1 MWRATPMI
9 DSKTTTAM
17 FGESL
22 YSPPDSQPFR
32 ILTILDSKH
41 PRIVVGGS
49 TPYVRIIL
57 DFLIEIIIIHN
68 LSHWISAQGV
78 SISMSHTWP
87 VYYLEAEVLQHVNP
101 PSPSPMCVRYC
112 RQPFKG
118 LVVRSQSEMCAVQ
131 ILHEVQDSPYQC
143 ITLPFHG
150 VEFPLS
156 HSQSFVGISYYLFA
170 SALPL

>member
-1 MWRATPMI
+1 MI

-17 FGESL
+17 LGESSYL
-22 YSPPDSQPFR
+22 PPDSQPLR

-41 PRIVVGGS
+41 SRSVVGGS
-49 TPYVRIIL
+49 TPYVRVIL
-57 DFLIEIIIIHN
+57 DFLIEIIIIHS
-68 LSHWISAQGV
+68 LSHWISTQGI
-78 SISMSHTWP
+78 SIRMSYTWL
-87 VYYLEAEVLQHVNP
+87 VDYLEVEVLQHVDP
-101 PSPSPMCVRYC
+101 PSLSSMRVKYC
-112 RQPFKG
+112 RQPFKW

-131 ILHEVQDSPYQC
+131 ILPEVQDSPYQC

-156 HSQSFVGISYYLFA
+156 HTQSFAGVSYYLLT